1 LSVEAETVPGDA
13 GDEFPEAAD
22 GIAAVPPVEGPG
34 CDGRLARR
42 KSHADE
48 NDDET

>member
-22 GIAAVPPVEGPG
+22 GIDAGLLVEGPG
-34 CDGRLARR
+34 CDGRLVRR

-48 NDDET
+48 NDDGT